1 MMRRKL
7 GILILAGVTVLA
19 GTQEAMRQFEGL
31 RSSLNDW
38 TRASLWSGL
47 IVYAQPVSEGKLPA
61 PQIYYLMPPPPQT
74 SPAAP
79 QQPLLADNHNN
90 ADAAKPETKNNHVAE
105 ELAAA
110 GAGTEALP
118 PSVEVAREI
127 EDAAKSELVLNEV
140 ATQVVATRVHVAPKV
155 EKVRVYEEIARHEA
169 GARKFKAQADV
180 VARVFVKEKEF
191 DAAKLEAEL
200 AKLAAV
206 QEQLENA
213 KLKSFAD
220 ADHSGQ
226 RHELKVLRRGPRPER
241 PEHPERIRVVA
252 PHVHRRPIALPDIS
266 SIGCEKMKNESKPA
280 AVAAV
285 ESTVVAAGMAAS
297 VRIASEPAVA
307 AGAELPFAAPFPS
320 STSWAL
326 GCDTEPEYS
335 K

>member
-38 TRASLWSGL
+38 TRESLWSGL

-61 PQIYYLMPPPPQT
+61 PQIYYLMPPPQT
-74 SPAAP
+74 SPASP
-79 QQPLLADNHNN
+79 QQPVLADNNNN
-90 ADAAKPETKNNHVAE
+90 ADAAKPETRNNHVAE

-110 GAGTEALP
+110 GASTDALP
-118 PSVEVAREI
+118 PTVQLSLEV

-140 ATQVVATRVHVAPKV
+140 APPPAPAPRPHAAPKLD
-155 EKVRVYEEIARHEA
+155 KVRVYEEVARHEA
-169 GARKFKAQADV
+169 GARKFRAQADA
-180 VARVFVKEKEF
+180 VARVFVKEF

-206 QEQLENA
+206 QEQLEHA

-220 ADHSGQ
+220 GEHSGQ
-226 RHELKVLRRGPRPER
+226 RLDLKVLRRVPRPEHRER
-241 PEHPERIRVVA
+241 PELPERIKVVA
-252 PHVHRRPIALPDIS
+252 PHVHRRPIAMPDIS
-266 SIGCEKMKNESKPA
+266 SIGCEKMKNASQPA
-280 AVAAV
+280 DAV
-285 ESTVVAAGMAAS
+285 ESTAVAAGVAAS
-297 VRIASEPAVA
+297 VRIASEPLVA
-307 AGAELPFAAPFPS
+307 AGVELPFAAPLPS

-326 GCDTEPEYS
+326 GCDTEPEFS